1 LKEATVAPPLIGT
14 PKLAWVFGL
23 AAGGLVLD
31 QLTKHLV
38 RLQMAIG
45 QVTAVAPGFN
55 LRHVINKGGA
65 FSLLYGNV
73 WLLAAVS
80 ALVTIG
86 IAVYAYRQPTLARW
100 QAVGLGILLAGTLGN
115 LIDRVVRGQV
125 TDFLDLYVGA
135 HHWPTFNVADICIN
149 VGVALLIL
157 ASFTAAPAPVQEEHP
172 R

>member
-1 LKEATVAPPLIGT
+1 MAPPLIGT

-23 AAGGLVLD
+23 ATSWLLID
-31 QLTKHLV
+31 QLTKHMV
-38 RLQMAIG
+38 RIQMAIG
-45 QVTAVAPGFN
+45 QVTAVAPSFN

-73 WLLAAVS
+73 WLLATIS

-86 IAVYAYRQPTLARW
+86 IAVYAYRQPALARW

-125 TDFLDLYVGA
+125 TDFLDLYVGSY
-135 HHWPTFNVADICIN
+135 HWPTFNVADICIN
-149 VGVALLIL
+149 LGVALLVLGSL
-157 ASFTAAPAPVQEEHP
+157 ATPPPPVHEEHS

>member
-1 LKEATVAPPLIGT
+1 MAPPLIGT

-23 AAGGLVLD
+23 ATGWLLID
-31 QLTKHLV
+31 QLTKHMV
-38 RLQMAIG
+38 RMQMAIG
-45 QVTAVAPGFN
+45 QVTAVTPNFN
-55 LRHVINKGGA
+55 LHHVINKGGA

-86 IAVYAYRQPTLARW
+86 IAVYAYRQPALARW

-125 TDFLDLYVGA
+125 TDFLDLYVGTY
-135 HHWPTFNVADICIN
+135 HWPTFNVADICIN
-149 VGVALLIL
+149 LGVALLVL
-157 ASFTAAPAPVQEEHP
+157 GSLAAPPPPVHEEHS

>member
-14 PKLAWVFGL
+14 PKLIWVFGL
-23 AAGGLVLD
+23 AAGWLLID
-31 QLTKHLV
+31 QLTKHMI
-38 RLQMAIG
+38 RMTMAIG
-45 QVTAVAPGFN
+45 QVTAVAPNFN

-65 FSLLYGNV
+65 FSFLYGNV
-73 WLLAAVS
+73 WLLATVS

-86 IAVYAYRQPTLARW
+86 LMVYAYRQPALARW

-125 TDFLDLYVGA
+125 TDFLDLYVGSY
-135 HHWPTFNVADICIN
+135 HWPTFNVADICIN
-149 VGVALLIL
+149 LGVALLVLGSL
-157 ASFTAAPAPVQEEHP
+157 ATPPVHEEQS